1 MVIKNHPSIY
11 FVYSV
16 LSQNKKMA
24 MPDALIYLDN
34 NATTP
39 CDPRVVEAMLPYF
52 YEKPGNAASRN
63 HPFGWMADEAV
74 KQAREQVAQLIQAD
88 PREVIFTSGATES
101 DNLALKGVFELY
113 RRKGAHLITVKTEHK
128 AVLDACAHI
137 EKMGGEVTYLDVDP
151 DGLISLEALE
161 AAIRPDTIL
170 VSVMWAN
177 NETGVIQPMKAI
189 GDICDKHGVLLM
201 SDATQAVGKIPA
213 IPKAAGVHLMAFT
226 AHKMHGPKGVGAL
239 YVCRRQP
246 RVKVAPQIDGGGH
259 EQGMRSGTLNV
270 PAIVGFGKAAE
281 LAVQEMEKEAQ
292 RLRRLRD
299 KLEKA
304 LLERVEEASIN
315 GSREHRLG
323 HVANIAFRHA
333 EAEGVMMTFNQR
345 VALSSGSACT
355 SASVEPSHVLIA
367 MGRSGELAHS
377 SLRFSLGRFNT
388 EKELDDAIEAVI
400 RGVGKVRSMSPVW
413 ELFKEGIL

>member
-1 MVIKNHPSIY
+1 
-11 FVYSV
+11 
-16 LSQNKKMA
+16 
-24 MPDALIYLDN
+24 MPEDLIYLDN

-63 HPFGWMADEAV
+63 HPFGWVADEAV

-113 RRKGAHLITVKTEHK
+113 RRKGSHIVTVKTEHK
-128 AVLDACAHI
+128 AVLDACGHI
-137 EKMGGEVTYLDVDP
+137 EKMGGEVTYLDVEA
-151 DGLISLEALE
+151 DGRVSLEALG
-161 AAIRPDTIL
+161 AAIRPDTVL

-201 SDATQAVGKIPA
+201 SDATQAVGKIPVD
-213 IPKAAGVHLMAFT
+213 PKAAGVHLMAFT
-226 AHKMHGPKGVGAL
+226 AHKMYGPKGIGAL
-239 YVCRRQP
+239 YISRRQP

-270 PAIVGFGKAAE
+270 PAIVGFGRAAG
-281 LAVQEMEKEAQ
+281 LAAQGMEEEGL

-299 KLEKA
+299 KLENA
-304 LLERVEEASIN
+304 LLESVEEAFVN

-323 HVANIAFRHA
+323 HVSNIAFRHA
-333 EAEGVMMTFNQR
+333 EAEAVMMTFNQR

-355 SASVEPSHVLIA
+355 SASVEPSHVLTA
-367 MGRSGELAHS
+367 MGHSSELAHS

-388 EKELDDAIEAVI
+388 EQEIDYAIEAVVK
-400 RGVGKVRSMSPVW
+400 GVEKVRGMSPVW
-413 ELFKEGIL
+413 EMFKEGML